1 MVCASLLCSD
11 SPPRLDPP
19 LPTVFFLPSAI
30 DIANGAVVMLRSHAR
45 GVSLA
50 ALNLTQH
57 LAAAGSGDDGVRY
70 ALPAASRN
78 DGLLRAKAEAAAA
91 AAAAA
96 RRRGDQ

>member
-1 MVCASLLCSD
+1 
-11 SPPRLDPP
+11 
-19 LPTVFFLPSAI
+19 
-30 DIANGAVVMLRSHAR
+30 MLRSHAR

-96 RRRGDQ
+96 RRRGGAATSEGRRLKSTTVAADDNAGPA